1 MNKYAI
7 KAARK
12 NKPIKDL
19 IYNERQIIDVFKA
32 YKTHRKQD
40 TFIKKEV
47 LKSGAN
53 AGQTVD
59 IEINK
64 PFTLTSFCHFAN
76 IEISQFYRIMN
87 NEGGRIP
94 AAIQKIFTRILEE
107 IKDEQLSGAI
117 AGVYEPRITARING
131 LNDTEDKGKDKV
143 ETVTI
148 NINKKTLNLT
158 VNKLA
163 VKE

>member
-1 MNKYAI
+1 M

-12 NKPIKDL
+12 GKNVKEL
-19 IYNERQIIDVFKA
+19 IYNERQLIDVFKS
-32 YKTHRKQD
+32 YKTHRKAD
-40 TFIKKEV
+40 TFTKKEV

-53 AGQTVD
+53 AGLTVD

-76 IEISQFYRIMN
+76 IEITQFYRLMN
-87 NEGGRIP
+87 NDSGRVP
-94 AAIQKIFTRILEE
+94 SPIQKIFTHIFEE
-107 IKDEQLSGAI
+107 IKDEQLSGAM

-131 LNDTEDKGKDKV
+131 LNDTDDKGKDKI
-143 ETVTI
+143 ESVTI
-148 NINKKTLNLT
+148 NVNKKTLNLT

-163 VKE
+163 IKE

>member
-1 MNKYAI
+1 MNKYTI

-12 NKPIKDL
+12 GKPTKEL
-19 IYNERQIIDVFKA
+19 IYNERQLIDVFKA
-32 YKTHRKQD
+32 YKTHRKED
-40 TFIKKEV
+40 TFTKKEV

-76 IEISQFYRIMN
+76 IEINQFYKLMN
-87 NEGGRIP
+87 NDSGRVP
-94 AAIQKIFTRILEE
+94 SPIQKILARILEE
-107 IKDEQLSGAI
+107 IKDEQLSGAMS
-117 AGVYEPRITARING
+117 GVYEPRITARING

-158 VNKLA
+158 VNKMA